1 MSHRPI
7 TKQLVQLW
15 PFFTSVFF
23 HIHRCSRLL
32 QPHALTTP
40 PATSFVYVLPF
51 CGPGRDG
58 EREREPR
65 EASVRLTEIRD
76 DRWLRRRR
84 GQPVWFCALPPGA
97 LHRPAGS
104 ESLRGVPGRSEPPLM
119 SVCALCAKFRVAGDA
134 AAMLLLSNCV
144 TLASRGD

>member
-40 PATSFVYVLPF
+40 LATSFVYVLPF

-84 GQPVWFCALPPGA
+84 GQPAWFCARPPGA
-97 LHRPAGS
+97 LNRPACS
-104 ESLRGVPGRSEPPLM
+104 ESLRGVPSGRAVPSHRSCLFAHCAQSSE
-119 SVCALCAKFRVAGDA
+119 
-134 AAMLLLSNCV
+134 LLVMRPQCFFCQTVSH
-144 TLASRGD
+144 